1 MNTLVIAILLA
12 VLAGIVFTL
21 IGLISG
27 SDETAILVPSTLI
40 VVLLGAPPEAV
51 FAFFM
56 SAVLSKHLTHAIP
69 TALMGVPGDT
79 TAAPMLEHADFMR
92 RIGLPHIALRKMISG
107 GIIGAFIALPIALL
121 FAVFLSQFGEFF
133 QENAGIIFTLAAVL
147 IGYFSKGRWV
157 SILLILPL
165 ALVIQGLNLVS
176 TTILGSSLS
185 ISFFLGIA
193 IGPMLTD
200 ILMAT
205 SRSARPSIQKT
216 EPNEYKLAPEKKSW
230 SGYFPNPFKVLT
242 KKQTGAVA
250 GTSFLSSLTFALSPV
265 GMTALMGELVGSRV
279 KGQYK
284 KTTTSL
290 STMNGVTESTYIAE
304 TIIPLVAFGLPLSPV
319 AIGPAQA
326 LFNAPPVFS
335 SDPDNL
341 HNLHTMMEPVDF
353 LIYGLIGL
361 IIASLI
367 AYPFSMNY
375 ARKAT
380 VFVLKR
386 INQEAIIGMFIGI
399 VCLLAFYEG
408 GLVAVVVTFA
418 MAMVG
423 GMLNRFLGVGVGVQ
437 FMIFYG
443 SAWMMSTLLGL

>member
-1 MNTLVIAILLA
+1 MSVTVIAILLA
-12 VLAGIVFTL
+12 VLAGIIFTL
-21 IGLISG
+21 IGLVSG
-27 SDETAILVPSTLI
+27 SDETAILVPATLI

-56 SAVLSKHLTHAIP
+56 SAILAKHLTHAIP

-79 TAAPMLEHADFMR
+79 TAAPMLDHANFMR

-107 GIIGAFIALPIALL
+107 GIIGAFIALPVALL

-133 QENAGIIFTLAAVL
+133 QENSGLIFTLAAVL
-147 IGYFSKGRWV
+147 IGYFSKGRWA
-157 SILLILPL
+157 SILLIIPL

-200 ILMAT
+200 ILLAT
-205 SRSARPSIQKT
+205 SGSARPFISRTK
-216 EPNEYKLAPEKKSW
+216 PNEYKLAPEQKSW

-242 KKQTGAVA
+242 KKQTAAVG
-250 GTSFLSSLTFALSPV
+250 GTSFISALTFALSPV
-265 GMTALMGELVGSRV
+265 GMTSLMGEIVGSRV

-284 KTTTSL
+284 KATTSL
-290 STMNGVTESTYIAE
+290 STMNAVTESTYVAE
-304 TIIPLVAFGLPLSPV
+304 TLIPLIAFGIPLSPV

-326 LFNAPPVFS
+326 LFNAPPVFTTE
-335 SDPDNL
+335 PV
-341 HNLHTMMEPVDF
+341 HNLHTMLEPLDF

-361 IIASLI
+361 IIAAVI

-380 VFVLKR
+380 VLILKH

-399 VCLLAFYEG
+399 VTLLAFYEG
-408 GLVAVVVTFA
+408 GFVGVTVTFA

-443 SAWMMSTLLGL
+443 SGWLMATLLGL

>member
-1 MNTLVIAILLA
+1 MNVLLLAILLA
-12 VLAGIVFTL
+12 IVAGVIFTL

-27 SDETAILVPSTLI
+27 SDETAVMVPATLI

-56 SAVLSKHLTHAIP
+56 SAVLAKHLTHAIP

-79 TAAPMLEHADFMR
+79 TAAPMLEHANFMR

-121 FAVFLSQFGEFF
+121 FAVFLSQFGTFF
-133 QENAGIIFTLAAVL
+133 QDNAGIIFTLAAVL
-147 IGYFSKGRWV
+147 IGYVSKGRWV
-157 SILLILPL
+157 SILLIVPL
-165 ALVIQGLNLVS
+165 ALIIQGLNLVS
-176 TTILGSSLS
+176 TTILGNGLS
-185 ISFFLGIA
+185 ISFFLGLA

-200 ILMAT
+200 ILLAT
-205 SRSARPSIQKT
+205 SSSARPLIKRK
-216 EPNEYKLAPEKKSW
+216 EKNEYKLAPEKKSW

-242 KKQTGAVA
+242 KKQTAAVGGA
-250 GTSFLSSLTFALSPV
+250 SFISSLTFALSPV
-265 GMTALMGELVGSRV
+265 GMTSLMGEIVGSRI

-284 KTTTSL
+284 KSTTSL
-290 STMNGVTESTYIAE
+290 ATMNAVTESTYVAE
-304 TIIPLVAFGLPLSPV
+304 TLIPLIAFGIPLSPV

-326 LFNAPPVFS
+326 LFNAPPVYTTE
-335 SDPDNL
+335 PV
-341 HNLHTMMEPVDF
+341 HNLHTMLTPMDF
-353 LIYGLIGL
+353 FIYGLIGL
-361 IIASLI
+361 VVASLI

-386 INQEAIIGMFIGI
+386 INQEAIIAMFIGI

-408 GLVAVVVTFA
+408 GLVGIVVTFA

-437 FMIFYG
+437 FMVFYG
-443 SAWMMSTLLGL
+443 SSWIISTLLGL

>member
-1 MNTLVIAILLA
+1 MDVLLISILLA
-12 VLAGIVFTL
+12 VAAGIIFTA

-27 SDETAILVPSTLI
+27 SDETAVLVPATLI

-79 TAAPMLEHADFMR
+79 TATPMLDHANFMR

-107 GIIGAFIALPIALL
+107 GVIGAFIALPVSLA

-147 IGYFSKGRWV
+147 IGYFSKGRWA
-157 SILLILPL
+157 SIILIIPL

-176 TTILGSSLS
+176 TTILGTGLS

-193 IGPMLTD
+193 IGPMFTD
-200 ILMAT
+200 ILLAS
-205 SRSARPSIQKT
+205 SRSGRLMIHRHQ
-216 EPNEYKLAPEKKSW
+216 PNEYKLAPEKKSW

-242 KKQTGAVA
+242 KKQAASVG

-265 GMTALMGELVGSRV
+265 GMTALMGEIIGSRV

-284 KTTTSL
+284 KSTTSL

-304 TIIPLVAFGLPLSPV
+304 TIIPLVAFGIPLSPV

-326 LFNAPPVFS
+326 LFNAPPVFTTE
-335 SDPDNL
+335 PV
-341 HNLHTMMEPVDF
+341 HNLHTLMEPMDF
-353 LIYGLIGL
+353 LLYGLIG
-361 IIASLI
+361 IIVAAII
-367 AYPFSMNY
+367 AYPFSMNF

-380 VFVLKR
+380 VLVLKH
-386 INQEAIIGMFIGI
+386 INQEAIIAMFIG
-399 VCLLAFYEG
+399 VVTLLAFYEG
-408 GLVAVVVTFA
+408 GLVSVTVTFA

-423 GMLNRFLGVGVGVQ
+423 GLLNRFLGVGIGVQ

-443 SAWMMSTLLGL
+443 SNWIVTTLLGM

>member
-1 MNTLVIAILLA
+1 MDVLLISILLA
-12 VLAGIVFTL
+12 VAAGIIFTA

-27 SDETAILVPSTLI
+27 SDETAVLVPATLI

-79 TAAPMLEHADFMR
+79 TATPMLDHANFMR

-107 GIIGAFIALPIALL
+107 GVIGAFIALPVSLA

-133 QENAGIIFTLAAVL
+133 QENAGFIFTLAAVL
-147 IGYFSKGRWV
+147 IGYFSKGRWA
-157 SILLILPL
+157 SIILIIPL

-176 TTILGSSLS
+176 TTILGTGLS

-193 IGPMLTD
+193 IGPMFTD
-200 ILMAT
+200 ILLAS
-205 SRSARPSIQKT
+205 SRSGRLMIHRHQ
-216 EPNEYKLAPEKKSW
+216 PNEYKLAPEKKSW

-242 KKQTGAVA
+242 KKQAASVG

-265 GMTALMGELVGSRV
+265 GMTALMGEIIGSRV

-284 KTTTSL
+284 KSTTSL
-290 STMNGVTESTYIAE
+290 STMNAVTESTYIAE
-304 TIIPLVAFGLPLSPV
+304 TIIPLVAFGIPLSPV

-326 LFNAPPVFS
+326 LFNAPPVFTTE
-335 SDPDNL
+335 PV
-341 HNLHTMMEPVDF
+341 HNLHTLMEPMDF
-353 LIYGLIGL
+353 LLYGLIG
-361 IIASLI
+361 IMVAAII
-367 AYPFSMNY
+367 AYPFSMNF

-380 VFVLKR
+380 VLVLKH
-386 INQEAIIGMFIGI
+386 INQEAIIAMFIG
-399 VCLLAFYEG
+399 VVTLLAFYEG
-408 GLVAVVVTFA
+408 GLVSVTVTFA

-423 GMLNRFLGVGVGVQ
+423 GLLNRFLGVGIGVQ

-443 SAWMMSTLLGL
+443 SNWIVTTLLGM

>member
-1 MNTLVIAILLA
+1 MDVLLISILLA
-12 VLAGIVFTL
+12 VIAGIIFTA

-27 SDETAILVPSTLI
+27 SDETAVLVPATLI

-79 TAAPMLEHADFMR
+79 TATPMLDHANFMR

-107 GIIGAFIALPIALL
+107 GIIGAFIALPVSLA
-121 FAVFLSQFGEFF
+121 FAVFLSRFGEFF
-133 QENAGIIFTLAAVL
+133 QENSGIIFTLAAVL
-147 IGYFSKGRWV
+147 IGYFSKGRWA
-157 SILLILPL
+157 SIILIIPL

-176 TTILGSSLS
+176 TTILGTGLS

-193 IGPMLTD
+193 IGPMFTD
-200 ILMAT
+200 ILLA
-205 SRSARPSIQKT
+205 SSGSGRLKIQRDQ
-216 EPNEYKLAPEKKSW
+216 PNEYKLAPEKKSW
-230 SGYFPNPFKVLT
+230 SGYFPNPLKVLT
-242 KKQTGAVA
+242 KKQTALVG

-284 KTTTSL
+284 KSTTSL

-304 TIIPLVAFGLPLSPV
+304 TIIPLVAFGIPLSPV

-326 LFNAPPVFS
+326 LFNAPPVFTTE
-335 SDPDNL
+335 PV
-341 HNLHTMMEPVDF
+341 HNLHTLMEPMDF
-353 LIYGLIGL
+353 LLYGLIGI
-361 IIASLI
+361 IIAAVI
-367 AYPFSMNY
+367 AYPFSMNF

-380 VFVLKR
+380 VLVLKH
-386 INQEAIIGMFIGI
+386 INQEAIIAMFIGI
-399 VCLLAFYEG
+399 VTLLAFYEG
-408 GLVAVVVTFA
+408 GLVSVTVTFA

-423 GMLNRFLGVGVGVQ
+423 GLLNRFLGVGIGVQ

-443 SAWMMSTLLGL
+443 SNWIVTTLLGM

>member
-1 MNTLVIAILLA
+1 MSVTVIAIILA
-12 VLAGIVFTL
+12 VLAGIIFTL

-40 VVLLGAPPEAV
+40 VVLLGTPPEAV

-56 SAVLSKHLTHAIP
+56 SAVLAKHLTHAIP

-79 TAAPMLEHADFMR
+79 TAAPMLEHANYLR

-107 GIIGAFIALPIALL
+107 GIIGAFIALPIALV
-121 FAVFLSQFGEFF
+121 FAIFLSQFGTFF
-133 QENAGIIFTLAAVL
+133 QENSGIIFTLAAVL
-147 IGYFSKGRWV
+147 IGYFSKGRWA
-157 SILLILPL
+157 SILLIVPL

-193 IGPMLTD
+193 IGPMLSD
-200 ILMAT
+200 ILLAT
-205 SRSARPSIQKT
+205 SGSARSMIEKT
-216 EPNEYKLAPEKKSW
+216 KQNEYKLAPEKKSW
-230 SGYFPNPFKVLT
+230 SGYFPNPFKILT
-242 KKQTGAVA
+242 KRQTASVG

-265 GMTALMGELVGSRV
+265 GMTALMGEIVGSRT

-284 KTTTSL
+284 KATTSL
-290 STMNGVTESTYIAE
+290 ATMNAVTESTYIAE
-304 TIIPLVAFGLPLSPV
+304 TIIPLIAFGIPLSPV

-326 LFNAPPVFS
+326 LFNAPPVYTT
-335 SDPDNL
+335 DPVN
-341 HNLHTMMEPVDF
+341 NLHTMLEPMDF
-353 LIYGLIGL
+353 LIYGFIGI
-361 IIASLI
+361 IIASVI
-367 AYPFSMNY
+367 AYPFSMNF

-380 VFVLKR
+380 VLVLKY

-399 VCLLAFYEG
+399 VSLLAFYEG
-408 GLVAVVVTFA
+408 GLVGICVTFA
-418 MAMVG
+418 MATVG

-437 FMIFYG
+437 FMVFYG
-443 SAWMMSTLLGL
+443 SGWLMGALLGL

>member
-1 MNTLVIAILLA
+1 MDVLLISIGLAI
-12 VLAGIVFTL
+12 VAGLIFTA

-27 SDETAILVPSTLI
+27 SDETAVLVPATLI

-56 SAVLSKHLTHAIP
+56 AAVLSKHLTHAIP

-79 TAAPMLEHADFMR
+79 TATPMLDHANFMR

-107 GIIGAFIALPIALL
+107 GIIGAFIALPVSLA

-133 QENAGIIFTLAAVL
+133 QENAGLIFTLAAVL
-147 IGYFSKGRWV
+147 IGYFSKGRWA
-157 SILLILPL
+157 SIILIIPL
-165 ALVIQGLNLVS
+165 ALVIQGLNMVS
-176 TTILGSSLS
+176 TTILGTGLS

-193 IGPMLTD
+193 IGPMFTD
-200 ILMAT
+200 ILLAT
-205 SRSARPSIQKT
+205 SGSGRLMIQRQQ
-216 EPNEYKLAPEKKSW
+216 PNEYKLAPEKKSW

-242 KKQTGAVA
+242 KKQTAAVG

-265 GMTALMGELVGSRV
+265 GMTALMGELVGSRI

-284 KTTTSL
+284 KSTASL

-304 TIIPLVAFGLPLSPV
+304 TIIPLVAFGIPLSPV

-326 LFNAPPVFS
+326 LFNAPPVFTTE
-335 SDPDNL
+335 PV
-341 HNLHTMMEPVDF
+341 HNLHTLMEPMDF
-353 LIYGLIGL
+353 LLYGLIG
-361 IIASLI
+361 IIVAAVI
-367 AYPFSMNY
+367 AYPFSMNF

-380 VFVLKR
+380 VLVLKHV
-386 INQEAIIGMFIGI
+386 NQEAIIAMFIG
-399 VCLLAFYEG
+399 VVTLLAFYEG
-408 GLVAVVVTFA
+408 GLVSVTVTFA

-423 GMLNRFLGVGVGVQ
+423 GLLNRFLGVGIGVQ

-443 SAWMMSTLLGL
+443 SGWIVTTLLGM

>member
-1 MNTLVIAILLA
+1 MDVLLISILLA
-12 VLAGIVFTL
+12 VAAGIIFTA

-27 SDETAILVPSTLI
+27 SDETAVLVPATLI

-79 TAAPMLEHADFMR
+79 TATPMLDHANFMR

-107 GIIGAFIALPIALL
+107 GVIGAFIALPVSLA

-147 IGYFSKGRWV
+147 IGYFSKGRWA
-157 SILLILPL
+157 SIILIIPL

-176 TTILGSSLS
+176 TTILGTGLS

-193 IGPMLTD
+193 IGPMFTD
-200 ILMAT
+200 ILLAS
-205 SRSARPSIQKT
+205 SRSGRLMIQRHQ
-216 EPNEYKLAPEKKSW
+216 PNEYKLAPEKKSW

-242 KKQTGAVA
+242 KKQAASVG

-265 GMTALMGELVGSRV
+265 GMTALMGEIIGSRV

-284 KTTTSL
+284 KSTTSL

-304 TIIPLVAFGLPLSPV
+304 TIIPLVAFGIPLSPV

-326 LFNAPPVFS
+326 LFNAPPVFTTE
-335 SDPDNL
+335 PV
-341 HNLHTMMEPVDF
+341 HNLHTLMEPMDF
-353 LIYGLIGL
+353 LLYGLIG
-361 IIASLI
+361 IIVATII
-367 AYPFSMNY
+367 AYPFSMNF

-380 VFVLKR
+380 VLVLKH
-386 INQEAIIGMFIGI
+386 INQEAIIAMFIG
-399 VCLLAFYEG
+399 VVTLLAFYEG
-408 GLVAVVVTFA
+408 GPVSVTVTFA

-423 GMLNRFLGVGVGVQ
+423 GLLNRFLGVGIGVQ

-443 SAWMMSTLLGL
+443 SNWIVTTLLGM